1 MWKGIPFKLSEFE
14 IYQSSNIVISKLPH
28 IIIDSSYAWVSPLLS
43 VLGALVGGAIP
54 AYVAI
59 KAIRA
64 NKEQMLHQ
72 QMIINRQDFI
82 DKLRLKISIFTADVA
97 KLSLFLNDEFTE
109 KDIKFK
115 DASEPLRKKFL
126 DIIHA
131 LDREYNYVELMIGG
145 EPRFQKILK
154 LMDEIVEGISNILH
168 ESANFDVFHISDKL
182 TQETIRCIE
191 HEWQLVTSVK

>member
-1 MWKGIPFKLSEFE
+1 MWQGIPFKLLNNEFLD
-14 IYQSSNIVISKLPH
+14 STNVVISKIPH
-28 IIIDSSYAWVSPLLS
+28 IVVDTSPDWFGPVLS
-43 VLGALVGGAIP
+43 VLGAMFGGAIP

-59 KAIRA
+59 RAIRA

-115 DASEPLRKKFL
+115 DAPEPLRKTFL

-145 EPRFQKILK
+145 EPRFQKILN
-154 LMDEIVEGISNILH
+154 LMDEIVDGISNILH
-168 ESANFDVFHISDKL
+168 ESANFDVFNISDKL

>member
-14 IYQSSNIVISKLPH
+14 LYQPSNIVISKLPH

-43 VLGALVGGAIP
+43 VVGALVGGAIP

-97 KLSLFLNDEFTE
+97 KLSLFLNDEFKE

-115 DASEPLRKKFL
+115 EAPEPLRKQFL
-126 DIIHA
+126 DFIHA

-145 EPRFQKILK
+145 EPRFQTILK
-154 LMDEIVEGISNILH
+154 LMDEIVEGVSNILH
-168 ESANFDVFHISDKL
+168 ESANFDVFNISDKL

-191 HEWQLVTSVK
+191 YEWELVTSVK